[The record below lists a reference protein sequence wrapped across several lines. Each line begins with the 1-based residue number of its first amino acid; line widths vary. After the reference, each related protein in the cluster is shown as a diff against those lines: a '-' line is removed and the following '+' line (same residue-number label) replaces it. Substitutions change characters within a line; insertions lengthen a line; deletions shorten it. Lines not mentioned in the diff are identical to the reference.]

1 MSLLNRKSGSTP
13 TPGQKHTRE
22 FTIENRLGMHARP
35 SARFVKVTSRY
46 KSEIW
51 VEKDGEQVNGKSI
64 MGLMMLAAG
73 QGSVLKVTAEGHDA
87 EKALDELAA
96 LIQSRFEEDH

>member
-1 MSLLNRKSGSTP
+1 M
-13 TPGQKHTRE
+13 
-22 FTIENRLGMHARP
+22 NRLGLHARP
-35 SARFVKVTSRY
+35 SAMFVKAANRY

-73 QGSVLKVTAEGHDA
+73 QGSKLTVTCEGCDA
-87 EKALDELAA
+87 EKALAEIEALVLRKFDE
-96 LIQSRFEEDH
+96 E